1 MNRRQRITTMI
12 DTYSTR
18 KAAAAIALGVCVAFW
33 AAAQAIAA
41 EESTAASRT
50 ADGAPAS
57 IAALTQVPDEV
68 IDAANAAPNSAGT
81 GDSHAGSSASP
92 ALPPDLDVPGTDASD
107 DPNVEVEP
115 RVTYTPELPPW
126 VREGDHRE
134 GANFVAVV
142 TSGPQLNFTDCQRS
156 IDENAQLALNEYIDD
171 YLGVEGASRLVSC
184 DLETIREHMIDPD
197 PNYQYNGTAQFD
209 WGSMYV
215 TYRRL
220 LVDQDFRDDLD
231 TRWRVERRKARLLQT
246 VLFGGGAMAVLALV
260 FGFFS
265 IDTATRGYY
274 TGRLRLAALTAIL
287 AVIVAGVLVARFVP
301 WL

>member
-1 MNRRQRITTMI
+1 
-12 DTYSTR
+12 
-18 KAAAAIALGVCVAFW
+18 VCVAFW

-68 IDAANAAPNSAGT
+68 IDAANSSSNSAHT
-81 GDSHAGSSASP
+81 GESRAGSSA
-92 ALPPDLDVPGTDASD
+92 LPPELDVPGADTSD
-107 DPNVEVEP
+107 DPNSVSEP
-115 RVTYTPELPPW
+115 RVEYPSDMPSWITQP
-126 VREGDHRE
+126 
-134 GANFVAVV
+134 VAAD
-142 TSGPQLNFTDCQRS
+142 GPVHYLLVESDPALNVNECRRGL
-156 IDENAQLALNEYIDD
+156 DEKLEAAVNEYIDD
-171 YLGVEGASRLVSC
+171 YLSVAGASRLVSY
-184 DLETIREHMIDPD
+184 DAETIRTRLVRPTEQYTGRIKIRSLDPML
-197 PNYQYNGTAQFD
+197 QSWA
-209 WGSMYV
+209 
-215 TYRRL
+215 RL
-220 LVDQDFRDDLD
+220 SIDQDFRNELD
-231 TRWRVERRKARLLQT
+231 ERWRAERRKARLLQT

>member
-1 MNRRQRITTMI
+1 MI
-12 DTYSTR
+12 AENSTR
-18 KAAAAIALGVCVAFW
+18 MAAVLAVLLGVTLW
-33 AAAQAIAA
+33 AAARAIAA

-68 IDAANAAPNSAGT
+68 IDAANSSSNSAHT
-81 GDSHAGSSASP
+81 GESRAGSSA
-92 ALPPDLDVPGTDASD
+92 LPPELDVPGADTSD
-107 DPNVEVEP
+107 DPNSVSEP
-115 RVTYTPELPPW
+115 RVEYPSDMPSWITQP
-126 VREGDHRE
+126 
-134 GANFVAVV
+134 VAAD
-142 TSGPQLNFTDCQRS
+142 GPVHYLLVESDPALNVNECRRGL
-156 IDENAQLALNEYIDD
+156 DEKLEAAVNEYIDD
-171 YLGVEGASRLVSC
+171 YLSVAGASRLVSY
-184 DLETIREHMIDPD
+184 DAETIRTRLVRPTEQYTSRIKIRSLDPML
-197 PNYQYNGTAQFD
+197 QSWA
-209 WGSMYV
+209 
-215 TYRRL
+215 RL
-220 LVDQDFRDDLD
+220 SIDQDFRNELD
-231 TRWRVERRKARLLQT
+231 ERWRAERRKARLLQT